1 MIIQSKYVDN
11 SKSEQEFFSIVS
23 DMRNIP
29 ALLPEQAI
37 NVQANEDNLSFTVQ
51 GMGSIALR
59 VSQRV
64 TYSLVQLVPV
74 GKTPF
79 PFVLSIKIAGLGNNC
94 RVMYEID
101 AELNPLMAMM
111 AKRPL
116 QNLVDMM
123 ADVPADKVRKRV
135 WIDSQTEE
143 EIKRGI
149 DTAKTWDA
157 YDNLSEAAFLR
168 AKEDYLMGINFSR
181 ALTIKYGYSV
191 RSFLKLHEIPLRNPD
206 LPLKPLC
213 KRVFP

>member
-1 MIIQSKYVDN
+1 MLIQSQYVDN
-11 SKSEQEFFSIVS
+11 SKSEQDFFELVS

-37 NVQANEDNLSFTVQ
+37 NVKADEDNLSFTVQ

-59 VSQRV
+59 VSQRI

-74 GKTPF
+74 GKSPF

-101 AELNPLMAMM
+101 AELNPLMAIM

-123 ADVPADKVRKRV
+123 A
-135 WIDSQTEE
+135 E
-143 EIKRGI
+143 
-149 DTAKTWDA
+149 KTVT
-157 YDNLSEAAFLR
+157 L
-168 AKEDYLMGINFSR
+168 
-181 ALTIKYGYSV
+181 
-191 RSFLKLHEIPLRNPD
+191 
-206 LPLKPLC
+206 
-213 KRVFP
+213 

>member
-1 MIIQSKYVDN
+1 MLIQSQYVDN
-11 SKSEQEFFSIVS
+11 SRSEQEFFGIVC

-37 NVQANEDNLSFTVQ
+37 NVQANADNLSFTVQ

-59 VSQRV
+59 VSQRI

-74 GKTPF
+74 GKVPF
-79 PFVLSIKIAGLGNNC
+79 PFVLNIKIAGLGNNC

-123 ADVPADKVRKRV
+123 A
-135 WIDSQTEE
+135 E
-143 EIKRGI
+143 
-149 DTAKTWDA
+149 KTVT
-157 YDNLSEAAFLR
+157 L
-168 AKEDYLMGINFSR
+168 
-181 ALTIKYGYSV
+181 
-191 RSFLKLHEIPLRNPD
+191 
-206 LPLKPLC
+206 
-213 KRVFP
+213 

>member
-1 MIIQSKYVDN
+1 MLIQSQYVDN
-11 SKSEQEFFSIVS
+11 SRSEQEFFAIVS

-29 ALLPEQAI
+29 ALLPEQVI

-59 VSQRV
+59 VSQRI

-123 ADVPADKVRKRV
+123 AGK
-135 WIDSQTEE
+135 
-143 EIKRGI
+143 
-149 DTAKTWDA
+149 TAT
-157 YDNLSEAAFLR
+157 L
-168 AKEDYLMGINFSR
+168 
-181 ALTIKYGYSV
+181 
-191 RSFLKLHEIPLRNPD
+191 
-206 LPLKPLC
+206 
-213 KRVFP
+213 

>member
-1 MIIQSKYVDN
+1 MIIQSQYVDN
-11 SKSEQEFFSIVS
+11 SKSEQEFYGIVS

-37 NVQANEDNLSFTVQ
+37 NVQADEDNLSFTVQ

-59 VSQRV
+59 VIQRV
-64 TYSLVQLVPV
+64 SYSLVQLAPV

-123 ADVPADKVRKRV
+123 A
-135 WIDSQTEE
+135 E
-143 EIKRGI
+143 
-149 DTAKTWDA
+149 KTVT
-157 YDNLSEAAFLR
+157 L
-168 AKEDYLMGINFSR
+168 
-181 ALTIKYGYSV
+181 
-191 RSFLKLHEIPLRNPD
+191 
-206 LPLKPLC
+206 
-213 KRVFP
+213 

>member
-1 MIIQSKYVDN
+1 MLIQSQYVDN
-11 SKSEQEFFSIVS
+11 SKSEQELFAIVS

-59 VSQRV
+59 VSQRI

-74 GKTPF
+74 GKVPF

-94 RVMYEID
+94 RVMFEID
-101 AELNPLMAMM
+101 ADMNPLMAMM

-123 ADVPADKVRKRV
+123 A
-135 WIDSQTEE
+135 
-143 EIKRGI
+143 
-149 DTAKTWDA
+149 AKTVT
-157 YDNLSEAAFLR
+157 L
-168 AKEDYLMGINFSR
+168 
-181 ALTIKYGYSV
+181 
-191 RSFLKLHEIPLRNPD
+191 
-206 LPLKPLC
+206 
-213 KRVFP
+213 

>member
-1 MIIQSKYVDN
+1 MIIQSKYVDSN
-11 SKSEQEFFSIVS
+11 KSEQEFFSIVS
-23 DMRNIP
+23 DMRNVP

-101 AELNPLMAMM
+101 ADLNPLMAMM

-123 ADVPADKVRKRV
+123 ADRTV
-135 WIDSQTEE
+135 T
-143 EIKRGI
+143 
-149 DTAKTWDA
+149 
-157 YDNLSEAAFLR
+157 L
-168 AKEDYLMGINFSR
+168 
-181 ALTIKYGYSV
+181 
-191 RSFLKLHEIPLRNPD
+191 
-206 LPLKPLC
+206 
-213 KRVFP
+213 

>member
-1 MIIQSKYVDN
+1 MLIQSQYVDN
-11 SKSEQEFFSIVS
+11 SRSEQEFFAIVS

-29 ALLPEQAI
+29 ALLPEQVI

-59 VSQRV
+59 VSHRI
-64 TYSLVQLVPV
+64 TYSLVQLMPV

-123 ADVPADKVRKRV
+123 AGK
-135 WIDSQTEE
+135 
-143 EIKRGI
+143 
-149 DTAKTWDA
+149 TAT
-157 YDNLSEAAFLR
+157 L
-168 AKEDYLMGINFSR
+168 
-181 ALTIKYGYSV
+181 
-191 RSFLKLHEIPLRNPD
+191 
-206 LPLKPLC
+206 
-213 KRVFP
+213 

>member
-1 MIIQSKYVDN
+1 MLIQSQYIDN
-11 SKSEQEFFSIVS
+11 SRSEQEFFGVVS

-29 ALLPEQAI
+29 ALLPPQVV
-37 NVQANEDNLSFTVQ
+37 NVNADEDNLSFTVQ
-51 GMGSIALR
+51 GIGSIALR

-79 PFVLSIKIAGLGNNC
+79 QFVLSIKIAGLGNNC

-123 ADVPADKVRKRV
+123 AER
-135 WIDSQTEE
+135 
-143 EIKRGI
+143 
-149 DTAKTWDA
+149 TAT
-157 YDNLSEAAFLR
+157 L
-168 AKEDYLMGINFSR
+168 
-181 ALTIKYGYSV
+181 
-191 RSFLKLHEIPLRNPD
+191 
-206 LPLKPLC
+206 
-213 KRVFP
+213 

>member
-1 MIIQSKYVDN
+1 MLIQSQYVDS
-11 SKSEQEFFSIVS
+11 SKSEQEFFGIVS

-37 NVQANEDNLSFTVQ
+37 NVQTDNDNISFTVQ

-64 TYSLVQLVPV
+64 TYSLVQMVPV

-101 AELNPLMAMM
+101 AELNPLLAMM

-123 ADVPADKVRKRV
+123 ADRTV
-135 WIDSQTEE
+135 T
-143 EIKRGI
+143 
-149 DTAKTWDA
+149 
-157 YDNLSEAAFLR
+157 L
-168 AKEDYLMGINFSR
+168 
-181 ALTIKYGYSV
+181 
-191 RSFLKLHEIPLRNPD
+191 
-206 LPLKPLC
+206 
-213 KRVFP
+213 

>member
-1 MIIQSKYVDN
+1 MIIQSQYVDN
-11 SKSEQEFFSIVS
+11 SKSEQEFYGIVS

-29 ALLPEQAI
+29 ALLPEQAV
-37 NVQANEDNLSFTVQ
+37 NVQADEDNLSFTVQ

-64 TYSLVQLVPV
+64 TYSLVQMVPV

-79 PFVLSIKIAGLGNNC
+79 QFVLSIKIAGLGNNC

-123 ADVPADKVRKRV
+123 A
-135 WIDSQTEE
+135 E
-143 EIKRGI
+143 
-149 DTAKTWDA
+149 KTVT
-157 YDNLSEAAFLR
+157 L
-168 AKEDYLMGINFSR
+168 
-181 ALTIKYGYSV
+181 
-191 RSFLKLHEIPLRNPD
+191 
-206 LPLKPLC
+206 
-213 KRVFP
+213 

>member
-1 MIIQSKYVDN
+1 MLIQSQYVDN
-11 SKSEQEFFSIVS
+11 SKSEQEFFNIVS

-59 VSQRV
+59 VSQRI

-74 GKTPF
+74 GKVPF

-94 RVMYEID
+94 RVMFEID
-101 AELNPLMAMM
+101 ADMNPLMAMM

-123 ADVPADKVRKRV
+123 A
-135 WIDSQTEE
+135 
-143 EIKRGI
+143 
-149 DTAKTWDA
+149 AKTVT
-157 YDNLSEAAFLR
+157 L
-168 AKEDYLMGINFSR
+168 
-181 ALTIKYGYSV
+181 
-191 RSFLKLHEIPLRNPD
+191 
-206 LPLKPLC
+206 
-213 KRVFP
+213 